1 MQHGRLKVG
10 IAAAG
15 TLAVAFTLAAQP
27 AFADYAPAAK
37 DVVGVGSDTVQYAS
51 DFIADGDYTGDGG
64 YNTLGNKFKVVNFDA
79 TPDANARLAY
89 GPGGDS
95 AVRADLGTGGTEGTG
110 NQPGTHTETG
120 VCTLNPTIVLRGGQF
135 PIQRPNGSTAG
146 ANAILADSSINYT
159 RASAAKGST
168 LDPGSN
174 GAFDSITIGTDDLE
188 MLAATNTNAVALS
201 ENQLNAIYS
210 CSALTWNQVVSG
222 GSPDRII
229 PLIPQVGSGTRST
242 FLADI
247 NLSSPG
253 GCVETVEENDPTA
266 IAAATHQTTAG
277 FVNNDTDAASL
288 NAIEPMSKLV
298 A

>member
-135 PIQRPNGSTAG
+135 PIQRPTDRPLGRTP
-146 ANAILADSSINYT
+146 SSLT
-159 RASAAKGST
+159 RASTTPGPRRPRARPWTLGQMVHSTASRSVRTTSRCLLLPTPTRSRSLRTSSTRSTAAR
-168 LDPGSN
+168 L
-174 GAFDSITIGTDDLE
+174 L
-188 MLAATNTNAVALS
+188 
-201 ENQLNAIYS
+201 
-210 CSALTWNQVVSG
+210 
-222 GSPDRII
+222 R
-229 PLIPQVGSGTRST
+229 GTRSSVVAAPT
-242 FLADI
+242 G
-247 NLSSPG
+247 SSR
-253 GCVETVEENDPTA
+253 
-266 IAAATHQTTAG
+266 
-277 FVNNDTDAASL
+277 
-288 NAIEPMSKLV
+288 
-298 A
+298 